1 MSFDLLAPHYR
12 WIEGMA
18 GGGTLQRCR
27 TAMLKSLPSP
37 DNVLI
42 YGEGNGR
49 FLVELLRC
57 FPSAQITVVELSA
70 EMIRLARE
78 RLSSRGLSVKQVT
91 FVNADAL
98 TWQPPQNA
106 FDLIVTCFFL
116 DCFREDQLTGLI
128 PLIASAAKPEACWLL
143 ADFQIASSGWRRWRS
158 RVIVWLLYRFF
169 RVVTRLPGD
178 RIIDPAPLLSAAGFV
193 RTHHEEQDHGML
205 FADVWCACHDK
216 TKHSQIV
223 ET

>member
-12 WIEGMA
+12 WIEGITA
-18 GGGTLQRCR
+18 GGKLQRCR
-27 TAMLKSLPSP
+27 TTMLKSLPPPNS
-37 DNVLI
+37 VLI

-49 FLVELLRC
+49 FLVELLRW
-57 FPSAQITVVELSA
+57 FPSAQVTVAELSA
-70 EMIRLARE
+70 EMIRLARGRVTRAGICAE
-78 RLSSRGLSVKQVT
+78 RVT
-91 FVNADAL
+91 FVHTDAL
-98 TWQPPQNA
+98 TWQPPADA

-116 DCFREDQLTGLI
+116 DCFHEDQLMGLI
-128 PLIASAAKPEACWLL
+128 PLIASAARPDARWLL
-143 ADFQIASSGWRRWRS
+143 ADFQIASKGWRRWRS

-178 RIIDPAPLLSAAGFV
+178 RLVDPAPLLTAAGFI
-193 RTHHEEQDHGML
+193 RTHHEEQDHGLL

-216 TKHSQIV
+216 TKHSQVV